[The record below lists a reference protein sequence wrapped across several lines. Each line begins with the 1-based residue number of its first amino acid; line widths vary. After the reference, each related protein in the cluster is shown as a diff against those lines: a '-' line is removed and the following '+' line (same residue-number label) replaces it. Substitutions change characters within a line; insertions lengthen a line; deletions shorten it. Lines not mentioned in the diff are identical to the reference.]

1 MRFRSVPS
9 RQAPAR
15 VDREAGILRGV
26 SAIQTGEA
34 LGHDML
40 IDEVMIAQVVSHGQA
55 AGDVGIKSR
64 YTHPGLCA
72 DGMGKMLGRL
82 RNWRLS
88 ADRQKALADLHLL
101 ESAAASPDGDLRT
114 YVLDLAE
121 EDPQAFALS
130 IVFENDPVWKLAD
143 GSEIRVY
150 DDSLRRREEDW
161 VWYERPPTATTEEP
175 YARCQRLTHTD
186 TVDEPAANRDGL
198 FATAAAAAAF
208 ARGTSAAAEQAYD
221 QLDLLRA
228 SLRLSLSDTHAFA
241 MRYLAARGYTSAKGP
256 AMTRSLQGGTPAP
269 AEPEMDEDGNPIEP
283 ATDDDDTTDDEPE
296 LDEDGNPIEPATDD
310 DDTTDDDEP
319 ELDEDGN
326 PKPTEE
332 KPAGDPMTK
341 ADYARLASAH
351 PAQLSRLAALDA
363 QGLSAAQVEARL
375 AAEHAKALAER
386 IASLESASQ
395 AKDAEIATLRQHL
408 TDARTFRARTEST
421 PDPGSDSTVA
431 HGADDLSDA
440 QLEGE
445 WKALGQ
451 SARNAYVDS
460 LDAYKHARRNPR
472 QSRTSRDD

>member
-283 ATDDDDTTDDEPE
+283 ATDDDDTTDD
-296 LDEDGNPIEPATDD
+296 
-310 DDTTDDDEP
+310 DEP